1 MSYRV
6 RPGRAADAA
15 LLGGLESAAAKRFAS
30 IGLPQIAGGR
40 PTSEADYLALAA
52 ETRLWVTEEDG
63 GELVGLAIADRVDDE
78 GYLAEISVHPDHG
91 GRRLAPVMIAE
102 VEAWAREQGFA
113 SVSLITF
120 RDVPWNRPYYER
132 LGFVVLD
139 EAAAGPELRAIRNK
153 ERARGLD
160 NVSPRVC
167 MRKLLKLKG

>member
-15 LLGGLESAAAKRFAS
+15 LLGGLESAAAKRFAM

-52 ETRLWVTEEDG
+52 EARLWVIEEDG

-102 VEAWAREQGFA
+102 VEAWARAQGFA
-113 SVSLITF
+113 GVSLTTF
-120 RDVPWNRPYYER
+120 RDVPWNQPYYER
-132 LGFVVLD
+132 LGFAVLG
-139 EAAAGPELRAIRNK
+139 EGEAGPELRAIRNI

-160 NVSPRVC
+160 DVSPRVC
-167 MRKLLKLKG
+167 MRKQIEKKG